1 VRALVTGAAGAIGS
15 AAVELLAA
23 AGHRVIAQD
32 LDPSALERR
41 SDLAAER
48 LAGDLRDQGHV
59 EEIARV
65 AGAEPLG
72 AVVAA
77 HGVPGAGSLASMSR
91 ERLRL
96 ILEVN
101 AGTIPAL
108 LAATLEPLRA
118 RGGTFVAVASQA
130 ALRGEPDNAVYC
142 ASKWGVRAWVQAV
155 APHLRGEG
163 VFVRVL
169 CPGRTEGPLLE
180 RALEGF
186 AAEAGATLP
195 EYVAG
200 ILALIPLGRY
210 ATTAETAAA
219 AIYLADPSP
228 ARPTVLATSG
238 GEVPW

>member
-1 VRALVTGAAGAIGS
+1 VLVTGAAGAIGS
-15 AAVELLAA
+15 ATVGLFAA
-23 AGHRVIAQD
+23 AGHHVIAQD
-32 LDPSALERR
+32 LDPEALGRLG
-41 SDLAAER
+41 DLAPER
-48 LAGDLRDQGHV
+48 LAGDLRSREHLAD
-59 EEIARV
+59 IARV
-65 AGAEPLG
+65 AAAEPLDG
-72 AVVAA
+72 VVAA
-77 HGVPGAGSLASMSR
+77 HGVPGAGALAGMSR

-101 AGTIPAL
+101 AGTIPDL

-118 RGGTFVAVASQA
+118 SGGTFVAIASQA

-142 ASKWGVRAWVQAV
+142 ASKWSVRAWVQSI
-155 APHLRGEG
+155 APQLRSEG

-186 AAEAGATLP
+186 AAEAGQTVP

-210 ATTAETAAA
+210 ATAQETAAA
-219 AIYLADPSP
+219 AVYLADPSP

>member
-1 VRALVTGAAGAIGS
+1 MRVLVTGAAGAIGS
-15 AAVELLAA
+15 AAVALLAD

-32 LDPSALERR
+32 LEPRALDRLGDSAPERV
-41 SDLAAER
+41 
-48 LAGDLRDQGHV
+48 AGDLRSHDHLDAV
-59 EEIARV
+59 SRTV
-65 AGAEPLG
+65 AAGPLD
-72 AVVAA
+72 AVIAA
-77 HGVPGAGSLASMSR
+77 HGVPGAGALAGMSH

-101 AGTIPAL
+101 AGSIPAL
-108 LAATLEPLRA
+108 LAATLETLRD
-118 RGGTFVAVASQA
+118 GGGAFVAVASQA

-142 ASKWGVRAWVQAV
+142 ASKWSVRAWVQSI
-155 APHLRGEG
+155 APHLSAEG
-163 VFVRVL
+163 VFVRAL

-186 AAEAGATLP
+186 AAEAGLTVP
-195 EYVAG
+195 EYVEG

-210 ATTAETAAA
+210 ATTGETAAA
-219 AIYLADPSP
+219 AVYLADRSP

>member
-1 VRALVTGAAGAIGS
+1 VLVTGAAGAIGS
-15 AAVELLAA
+15 AAVKLLAG
-23 AGHRVIAQD
+23 AGHRVIVQD
-32 LDPSALERR
+32 LDPSALERLG
-41 SDLAAER
+41 DLAAQR
-48 LAGDLRDQGHV
+48 VAGDLRDQGHLD
-59 EEIARV
+59 EIARV

-72 AVVAA
+72 AVIAA
-77 HGVPGAGSLASMSR
+77 HGVPGAGGLASMSR

-108 LAATLEPLRA
+108 LAATLPSLRA
-118 RGGTFVAVASQA
+118 DGGTFVAVASQA

-142 ASKWGVRAWVQAV
+142 ASKWSVRAWVQGI
-155 APHLRGEG
+155 APHLRRDG

-186 AAEAGATLP
+186 AAEVGKTVP

-210 ATTAETAAA
+210 ATTEETAAA
-219 AIYLADPSP
+219 AVYLADPSP